1 MLISLP
7 NTHLSPLIFT
17 IFSPAIHTTN
27 SIPIGKA
34 AMAMLTRLF
43 LVWMAMVML
52 ANALAMP
59 PNTTSSCSRSLNKR
73 TPLPYDYGVH
83 TPNTMRTNQETR
95 KPENTYTAQQM
106 DQFQQGHMEALMLCQ
121 NVIDASICQTDRFNR
136 IFGEY
141 FPATD
146 LELIIGLSPLLYHSV
161 TND

>member
-1 MLISLP
+1 
-7 NTHLSPLIFT
+7 
-17 IFSPAIHTTN
+17 
-27 SIPIGKA
+27 
-34 AMAMLTRLF
+34 MAMLTRLF